1 MKKILLPLSLLALA
15 PSATA
20 QSDLDQPVSTGFS
33 FTAPA
38 VKYAGVSQLKARAK
52 TSSPLFTAD
61 IAEAQATVWSEDFDA
76 GISGWTIDPTSNV
89 TWGPKSTTGD
99 KAFTTINPDDKGS
112 LYVGGPYAAYLRE
125 ISSATSAA
133 FTVPY
138 SAKLTMWV
146 GMTTNYDDY
155 CRLIVSVSDDDFATS
170 TEVWNSKD
178 AQGERAWAWRN
189 AEADLSQWEG
199 KTLKLRLTY
208 SWGAKDEG
216 FKTGGYLGDFTIDD
230 IKVSGIKAVDHVN
243 LTTGE
248 KLRLICL
255 NPAAGNL
262 KWSFPGATPAESTEA
277 SPEIFYT
284 ADGTYD
290 ISLTATIDGEDVE
303 STIEG
308 FVTVTGTAPVARIL
322 PPATF
327 RDATS
332 HNFMV
337 APLAP
342 VTFRSASDGYPD
354 ELVWVFSGVTD
365 GQPEATKE
373 INGAEA
379 TVNFMYQHSWPV
391 GLAVANEHGSSND
404 VVTVAA
410 EFEGGINN
418 ILGTDNATTVDMSDW
433 GVFPGSNTRKI
444 TRYAEYFSAPSVPM
458 VVGGAYLYF
467 VDAPTTI
474 AVTDNTSIGV
484 HLYTCEN
491 GVPGKRIDSYWWD
504 VIDLNGP
511 NTEGSLQG
519 TFFEF
524 TEVPVVTDEFFIVV
538 DGLPEYRE
546 AGKDGEDDPGCKV
559 SFAMATQRVGGNT
572 AYMEIDGKWRPVE
585 GYFEG
590 GKGTSFFITPLV
602 RHSVMTSLPAGNDE
616 ITVSHQGGDI
626 EHQIFSYMGYK
637 TPVESDADWCEV
649 TNEPN
654 GETVDT
660 LTISCQPN
668 TTDTDREAHLTLTD
682 GVGNLRL
689 TVRQTSSSGITDITT
704 DALTGDAEYFNL
716 QGIRVTRPVAGQIY
730 IRHTSAG
737 TDKVRF

>member
-1 MKKILLPLSLLALA
+1 MKIILLPLSLLALA

-20 QSDLDQPVSTGFS
+20 QSYLSQPAATGFS
-33 FTAPA
+33 FTAPE
-38 VKYAGVSQLKARAK
+38 VRYAGASRLKAKA
-52 TSSPLFTAD
+52 SAPLFTAE
-61 IAEAQATVWSEDFDA
+61 IPEAQATVWSENFDN
-76 GISGWTIDPTSNV
+76 GTSGWTIDPTSNV
-89 TWGPKSTTGD
+89 IWSTKTTTGD
-99 KAFTTINPDDKGS
+99 KAFSTINPDDKGS
-112 LYVGGPYAAYLRE
+112 LYVEGPYAQFRRE

-138 SAKLTMWV
+138 SARLTMWV

-178 AQGERAWAWRN
+178 AQGERPWAWRN
-189 AEADLSQWEG
+189 VEADLSQWEG
-199 KTLKLRLTY
+199 KTLRLRLTY

-216 FKTGGYLGDFTIDD
+216 FNTGGYMGDFTIDD
-230 IKVSGIKAVDHVN
+230 IKVSGIKAIDHVD

-262 KWSFPGATPAESTEA
+262 KWSFPGGTPAESTEA
-277 SPEIFYT
+277 SPEVHYT
-284 ADGTYD
+284 ADGTYA
-290 ISLTATIDGEDVE
+290 ISLTATVAGEEVE
-303 STIEG
+303 STVEG
-308 FVTVTGTAPVARIL
+308 FVTVTGTAPVAHIL

-332 HNFMV
+332 HNHMV

-342 VTFRSASDGYPD
+342 VTFRSASEGYPD
-354 ELVWVFSGVTD
+354 ESVWVFSGVTD
-365 GQPEATKE
+365 GQPDAMKE
-373 INGAEA
+373 ITGTEA
-379 TVNFMYQHSWPV
+379 TVSFMYQHSWPV
-391 GLAVANEHGSSND
+391 GLAVANEYGSSND
-404 VVTVAA
+404 LVTVAA

-418 ILGTDNATTVDMSDW
+418 LLGSDIATTFDMSDW
-433 GVFPGSNTRKI
+433 GVFPGSNTRRI
-444 TRYAEYFSAPSVPM
+444 TRYAEHFSAPSVPM
-458 VVGGAYLYF
+458 IVGGAFLYF
-467 VDAPTTI
+467 VDKPSAV
-474 AVTDNTSIGV
+474 AVTDNSSIGV

-491 GVPGKRIDSYWWD
+491 GVPGKCIDSYWWS

-511 NTEGSLQG
+511 TADGTLQG

-524 TEVPVVTDEFFIVV
+524 LDVPVVTDEFFIVV

-559 SFAMATQRVGGNT
+559 SFAMARQRAGGNT
-572 AYMEIDGKWRPVE
+572 AYMEIGGKWRPVE
-585 GYFEG
+585 GYFEA
-590 GKGTSFFITPLV
+590 GKGTSFFITPVV

-616 ITVSHQGGDI
+616 ITVPYQGGDT
-626 EHQIFSYMGYK
+626 EHQIFSYMGWK

-649 TNEPN
+649 TNKPT
-654 GETVDT
+654 GDTVDK
-660 LTISCQPN
+660 LIINCQPN
-668 TTDTDREAHLTLTD
+668 TSDTGREAHLTLTD
-682 GVGNLRL
+682 GVGSLRL
-689 TVRQTSSSGITDITT
+689 TVRQASSSGIADIQS
-704 DALTGDAEYFNL
+704 DAPGGDVRYFNL

-737 TDKVRF
+737 TEKVRF